1 MSLVMLN
8 LQYIIDGMRPKAIS
22 GIPSEYKDLMEQC
35 WDADPTKRPDIDTL
49 KDKMCSMRNS
59 YYQNDNNDQLI
70 FNSTNINNLQSN
82 ANSSSINSNSN
93 STSSLISKY
102 STSKVY
108 NFKNM
113 PEPRNATK
121 GKILKKYLY
130 ICMF

>member
-1 MSLVMLN
+1 M
-8 LQYIIDGMRPKAIS
+8 K
-22 GIPSEYKDLMEQC
+22 
-35 WDADPTKRPDIDTL
+35 
-49 KDKMCSMRNS
+49 NS
-59 YYQNDNNDQLI
+59 YNQNDNNDQLI
-70 FNSTNINNLQSN
+70 YNSSNINNINNLQSN

-121 GKILKKYLY
+121 GKILKKYFIFTCFVIIEL
-130 ICMF
+130 